1 MSASD
6 SQDQEAA
13 AAAAA
18 AAAQPSISRRLSL
31 DMSLSLIHEFPPLQN
46 DTILRAA
53 RGLPVTRLPI
63 WCMRQAGRYLPEFR
77 EVRSKFDFFT
87 VCRCVVA
94 RVCAF
99 GFFRGYDQMSTFA
112 LKFMIYLLI
121 CAAPGHRPPSLAP
134 TVKSQTGRPSS
145 RAR

>member
-13 AAAAA
+13 ATAA
-18 AAAQPSISRRLSL
+18 AAAQPAMSRRLSL

-53 RGLPVTRLPI
+53 RGLPVSRLPI

-94 RVCAF
+94 RVRDA
-99 GFFRGYDQMSTFA
+99 S
-112 LKFMIYLLI
+112 
-121 CAAPGHRPPSLAP
+121 
-134 TVKSQTGRPSS
+134 VS
-145 RAR
+145 RA